1 MTKQTALV
9 IFGPTASGKSSDA
22 IKVAN
27 KHDCTIINA
36 DSLQIYKDLRI
47 LTSRPSIQD
56 ERKNIHKLYGI
67 LSGGENC
74 SVSKWLDLAKKE
86 IKVSLKKNKLPII
99 VGGTGMYIKGLID
112 GISPIP
118 DIPDHIRNETQDLI
132 KKNGYQHLYNVLLKK
147 NKNLKIKPNDKQRI
161 QRAYNVF
168 QGTGKSI
175 EDWHQDNKKVMND
188 ISFKV
193 VIKDIDRD
201 SLYKKCEKRFDD
213 MISNG
218 GIDEVSRLLDMKYD
232 KELTIM
238 KAIGVREIAQ
248 FLKNEISL
256 DHAILQ
262 SKQKTRNYI
271 KRQLTWIK
279 GNNITQNDDF
289 KKYI

>member
-22 IKVAN
+22 MRVAD

-36 DSLQIYKDLRI
+36 DSLQIYRDLRI

-56 ERKNIHKLYGI
+56 EKKNVHKLYGI
-67 LSGGENC
+67 LSGSENC

-99 VGGTGMYIKGLID
+99 VGGTGMYIKSLIE
-112 GISPIP
+112 GISTIP

-132 KKNGYQHLYNVLLKK
+132 KKNGYQYLYKVLLTK
-147 NKNLKIKPNDKQRI
+147 NKNLKIEPNDKQRI

-175 EDWHQDNKKVMND
+175 EDWHQDNKRAMKD

-193 VIKDIDRD
+193 VISDIDRD

-213 MISNG
+213 MVSNG
-218 GIDEVSRLLDMKYD
+218 GIDEVSKLLDMNYD
-232 KELTIM
+232 NELTIM

-248 FLKNEISL
+248 YLKNEISL
-256 DHAILQ
+256 DDAILQ
-262 SKQKTRNYI
+262 TKQKTRNYI
-271 KRQLTWIK
+271 KRQITWIK
-279 GNNITQNDDF
+279 SNNITQNDNL

>member
-9 IFGPTASGKSSDA
+9 IFGPTASGKSYDA
-22 IKVAN
+22 MKVAD

-36 DSLQIYKDLRI
+36 DSLQIYRDLRI

-56 ERKNIHKLYGI
+56 EKKNIHKLYGI

-99 VGGTGMYIKGLID
+99 VGGTGMYIKSLIE
-112 GISPIP
+112 GISTIP
-118 DIPDHIRNETQDLI
+118 DIPDHIRNETHDLI
-132 KKNGYQHLYNVLLKK
+132 KKNGYQYLYKVLLTK
-147 NKNLKIKPNDKQRI
+147 NKNLKIEPNDKQRI

-175 EDWHQDNKKVMND
+175 EDWHQDNKKEMKD

-201 SLYKKCEKRFDD
+201 SLYRKCEKRFDD

-218 GIDEVSRLLDMKYD
+218 GIDEVSKLLDMNYD

-248 FLKNEISL
+248 YLKNEISL
-256 DHAILQ
+256 NEAIFQ
-262 SKQKTRNYI
+262 TKQKTRNYI
-271 KRQLTWIK
+271 KRQITWIK
-279 GNNITQNDDF
+279 GNNITQNDNF